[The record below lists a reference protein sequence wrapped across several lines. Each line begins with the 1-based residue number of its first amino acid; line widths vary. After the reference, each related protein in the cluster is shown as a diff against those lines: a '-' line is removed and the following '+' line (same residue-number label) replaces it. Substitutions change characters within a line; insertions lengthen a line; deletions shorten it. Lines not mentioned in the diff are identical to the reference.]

1 MAIKKKQ
8 QEDLELKSSLVQ
20 VKRVTKVVKGGRIFT
35 FSALVV
41 VGDGRGN
48 VGFGIGK
55 GKEVMDAKSK
65 ATSQAKKNLIKVS
78 LRENRTIH
86 HDIVG
91 KFGASSVV
99 LRSAPPGTGI
109 IAGGPVRTVLG
120 LLGIHDVVGKSL
132 GSTNANNIIRATF
145 DALQRLGSPKNI
157 AEKRNK
163 KVGEIVQNREATD
176 TLAGN

>member
-1 MAIKKKQ
+1 MANNLKNKTAEEI
-8 QEDLELKSSLVQ
+8 KSSIVEIR
-20 VKRVTKVVKGGRIFT
+20 RVTKVVKGGRIFT

-41 VGDGRGN
+41 VGDGKGC

-65 ATSQAKKNLIKVS
+65 ATQQAKKNLIKIS
-78 LRENRTIH
+78 LRENRTLH
-86 HDIVG
+86 HDILG

-120 LLGIHDVVGKSL
+120 LLGVQDVVGKSL

-145 DALQRLGSPKNI
+145 DALESLGSPKFI

-163 KVGEIVQNREATD
+163 KVSEIIQNREVTEV
-176 TLAGN
+176 LGG